1 MLLCLALAATAAAT
15 VYNAQPKLVV
25 IVIIDQF
32 RADYLERSHDQFGP
46 GGFRLL
52 TDRGAYFTDC
62 NFDYANTETAPG
74 HATLLTGAYSNGHGI
89 IGNNWWD
96 PATRRMITPVD
107 DTATR
112 MLPDGGPGASPR
124 LLLADTLGD
133 EMKLAS
139 QGKSRV
145 FAISL
150 KARAAVLPGGFAAD
164 AAYWIEPAGG
174 HWQSSTF
181 YMSALPAW
189 VQQYNAA
196 NPEQKY
202 WNRDWK
208 DAAGNLLRRTTKA
221 EHAAFYD
228 VVGAT
233 PFAND
238 YELDFARELIA
249 QQKLGQGPAT
259 DLLVV
264 SLSANDILGHA
275 VGPDSPQ
282 TEAMALALDRQ
293 LSDFFSF
300 LGQQL
305 GLANVWIALS
315 ADHGVSPVPAV
326 ANKFRIPGQVVNAGA
341 IRKQV
346 NAALTAKFSP
356 GKPADYVRV
365 LGGAHA
371 FLNEDAF
378 AALHVNEADAERAAG
393 EALVQAG
400 MRGYFTRAQLAR
412 GDVPPDALGRQYL
425 HSYSPYPGWFVLAVP
440 PPYTFP
446 LWPGGATTH
455 GSPYSYDTHVP
466 LAFFGL
472 AFQPGVY
479 RGRCEPVD
487 MVATLASLLG
497 INAPNHAHGRV
508 LTRALRQPGGSEQ

>member
-1 MLLCLALAATAAAT
+1 M
-15 VYNAQPKLVV
+15 V

-32 RADYLERSHDQFGP
+32 RGDFLERAHDQFGP
-46 GGFRLL
+46 SGFRLL
-52 TDRGAYFTDC
+52 TDRGAYFTNC
-62 NFDYANTETAPG
+62 NYDYATTETAPG
-74 HATLLTGAYSNGHGI
+74 HATLLTGAYTNGHGI
-89 IGNNWWD
+89 LGNDWWD
-96 PATRRMITPVD
+96 PATRRMITSVD
-107 DTATR
+107 DAATK
-112 MLPDGGPGASPR
+112 MLPDGGVGASPR

-133 EMKLAS
+133 EMKLAT

-145 FAISL
+145 FTVSL

-164 AAYWIEPAGG
+164 AAYWIEGYSG

-189 VQQYNAA
+189 VQQFNAG
-196 NPEQKY
+196 NPAQKY
-202 WNRDWK
+202 WNREWK
-208 DAAGNLLRRTTKA
+208 DANGGTLGRTTKG
-221 EHAAFYD
+221 ERSAFYD

-238 YELDFARELIA
+238 YELDFARQLIA
-249 QQKLGQGPAT
+249 QEKLGQGPTT

-264 SLSANDILGHA
+264 SLSANDILGHEA
-275 VGPDSPQ
+275 GPDSPQ
-282 TEAMALALDRQ
+282 VEAMALALDRQ

-315 ADHGVSPVPAV
+315 ADHGVSPVPAA
-326 ANKFRIPGQVVNAGA
+326 ANKFRIPAQVVNAGA

-365 LGGAHA
+365 LGLSRA

-378 AALHVNEADAERAAG
+378 AAVHVSEADAERAAG

-412 GDVPPDALGRQYL
+412 GDVPPDALGRQFL
-425 HSYSPYPGWFVLAVP
+425 HSYSPYGGWYVLALP

-446 LWPGGATTH
+446 LWPGALTTH
-455 GSPYSYDTHVP
+455 GSPYAYDTHVP

-479 RGRCEPVD
+479 RGHCEPVD

-497 INAPNHAHGRV
+497 INAPNHAHGHV
-508 LTRALRQPGGSEQ
+508 LTDAVRPSGGSTQ